1 MSSYFSEE
9 ESKNINDNNNI
20 SEKSTLEKIGLYFNT
35 INDKIII
42 YRKSRWLAV
51 AILSI
56 IYFIR
61 VFYKKGYYALTY
73 CIGIHFLNSFIG
85 FISPLDDPEDE
96 LGEDNSYLPQR
107 SNEEFRP
114 FQRKIREF
122 SFWNLMFWTFVV
134 SIFFTFFEC
143 FDIPVFWPLLLV
155 YFLLIFFI
163 IMKRQIKHMIKYKY
177 LPWDTGKKIYG
188 SGRIPSQK

>member
-122 SFWNLMFWTFVV
+122 SFWNLMFWTFLV

-163 IMKRQIKHMIKYKY
+163 IMKRQIKHMIKYNY